1 MTEKK
6 VQRYNGAVIDV
17 GSNLVKVTVRG
28 FIRLERIHLRKGQLD
43 SFKISSTLI
52 GQILIQMH

>member
-1 MTEKK
+1 M
-6 VQRYNGAVIDV
+6 QRYNGAVIDV
-17 GSNLVKVTVRG
+17 GSNLVNVTVRG